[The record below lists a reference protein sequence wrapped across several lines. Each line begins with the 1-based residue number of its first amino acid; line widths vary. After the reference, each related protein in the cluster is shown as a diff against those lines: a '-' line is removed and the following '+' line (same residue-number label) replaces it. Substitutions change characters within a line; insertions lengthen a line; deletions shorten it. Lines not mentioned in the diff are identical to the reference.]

1 MNFRNLKYSV
11 FYIESRPFRI
21 IILSFLTSLFEFYT
35 TVYGNV
41 FFYRGKERMKLTN
54 PTFFLVVVVVF
65 LLTQSMTRGIILVY
79 HGFVVSF
86 FKGPFN
92 YRLLVGPN
100 GLVSISRRRVRITR
114 AWLSNI
120 WTLRQYRES

>member
-1 MNFRNLKYSV
+1 
-11 FYIESRPFRI
+11 
-21 IILSFLTSLFEFYT
+21 
-35 TVYGNV
+35 
-41 FFYRGKERMKLTN
+41 MKLTN